1 MEKKWTRQDT
11 CILLLI
17 VLMTV
22 VSTLLR
28 RYNSYFAPELPGEQ
42 AAQEDTQETA
52 ETEVP
57 AESAREKIARTAKA
71 LREKEREEYLLSLE
85 GDGVWKA
92 FAERNYV
99 LLGDSR
105 FVGFSAYGFLE
116 EDRVLANNGAV
127 ITKILDHLEEFE
139 RLAPEEVYIAFGI
152 NDILTGIW
160 PTPESYAD
168 EVLEEVTILREY
180 APDAAYCFSS
190 ILPAVGW
197 ALEENP
203 VFEEV
208 DAYNE
213 AVRDM
218 CARNDILY
226 IEEDGKA
233 KYAVV
238 PIELFDQL
246 EDVLTMMNTPF
257 DTSVRI
263 AAPDEIDL
271 TYDEYERIKKQI
283 MEAVEKTF
291 MPKPEKLN

>member
-28 RYNSYFAPELPGEQ
+28 RYNSYFAPALPGEQ

-71 LREKEREEYLLSLE
+71 LREKEKEEYLLSLE

-92 FAERNYV
+92 FEERNYV

-116 EDRVLANNGAV
+116 EDRVLADNGAV

-226 IEEDGKA
+226 IDNTDLLTDPEADYQPDG
-233 KYAVV
+233 
-238 PIELFDQL
+238 IHL
-246 EDVLTMMNTPF
+246 
-257 DTSVRI
+257 S
-263 AAPDEIDL
+263 IDFYPAWGANL
-271 TYDEYERIKKQI
+271 MRSSC
-283 MEAVEKTF
+283 EAGIRTDRNRGQEQ
-291 MPKPEKLN
+291 E

>member
-57 AESAREKIARTAKA
+57 AESAREKIARTAEA
-71 LREKEREEYLLSLE
+71 LREKEKEEYLLSLE

-92 FAERNYV
+92 FEERNYV

-116 EDRVLANNGAV
+116 EDRVLADNGAV

-139 RLAPEEVYIAFGI
+139 RLAPEEV
-152 NDILTGIW
+152 
-160 PTPESYAD
+160 
-168 EVLEEVTILREY
+168 
-180 APDAAYCFSS
+180 
-190 ILPAVGW
+190 
-197 ALEENP
+197 
-203 VFEEV
+203 
-208 DAYNE
+208 
-213 AVRDM
+213 
-218 CARNDILY
+218 
-226 IEEDGKA
+226 
-233 KYAVV
+233 
-238 PIELFDQL
+238 
-246 EDVLTMMNTPF
+246 
-257 DTSVRI
+257 
-263 AAPDEIDL
+263 
-271 TYDEYERIKKQI
+271 
-283 MEAVEKTF
+283 
-291 MPKPEKLN
+291 

>member
-57 AESAREKIARTAKA
+57 AESAREKIARTAEA
-71 LREKEREEYLLSLE
+71 LREKEKEEYLLSLE

-92 FAERNYV
+92 FEERNYV

-116 EDRVLANNGAV
+116 EDRVLADNGAV

-168 EVLEEVTILREY
+168 EVLE
-180 APDAAYCFSS
+180 
-190 ILPAVGW
+190 GW
-197 ALEENP
+197 RQS
-203 VFEEV
+203 F
-208 DAYNE
+208 
-213 AVRDM
+213 R
-218 CARNDILY
+218 
-226 IEEDGKA
+226 
-233 KYAVV
+233 
-238 PIELFDQL
+238 F
-246 EDVLTMMNTPF
+246 
-257 DTSVRI
+257 
-263 AAPDEIDL
+263 
-271 TYDEYERIKKQI
+271 
-283 MEAVEKTF
+283 
-291 MPKPEKLN
+291 